1 MSAGGLARAYVNGS
15 PAETTMPQGSAMNDH
30 SEQPGPPDLGGR
42 AQMRF
47 EATIHPGDAA
57 EVDASRVADFDLDR
71 VPDPGGEVRALLSLD
86 DVYRLL
92 EAGFE
97 VRLQRAL
104 PRRPLN
110 PELIADDREV
120 QGWFEERARGVGR
133 TGPG

>member
-1 MSAGGLARAYVNGS
+1 
-15 PAETTMPQGSAMNDH
+15 MNDD
-30 SEQPGPPDLGGR
+30 SEQPGPPDSGGR
-42 AQMRF
+42 APVRF
-47 EATIHPGDAA
+47 EATIYPGDAG
-57 EVDASRVADFDLDR
+57 EVRASRVAAFDLDR
-71 VPDPGGEVRALLSLD
+71 VPDPGGAVRALLSLG

-110 PELIADDREV
+110 PELIADDRDV
-120 QGWFEERARGVGR
+120 QAWFEERARGVGR